1 MNAPSPLLQGVAAA
15 GEVDRQATDLAGTMG
30 PFVRKALKMPEVH
43 IHNGPLIIGAGLAGL
58 SVALNTAPQPTLVL
72 APGALGAAC
81 SSAWAQG
88 GMAAALSPQDSP
100 AAHARDTLIAGAGI
114 NDADATQALTEMG
127 PDIVRKLNALGAPF
141 DHNPDG
147 SFVLNREAAHGLARV
162 ARVGGDLAG
171 KKILEAVVAAARAA
185 PHIEIWEGA
194 AALGLIRADAQTVT
208 GVVAEYEGR
217 TIEIYA
223 PVVVLATGGA
233 GGLYAVTTN
242 PANLRGEG
250 MAMAALAGAD
260 IADPE
265 FVQFHPTAIN
275 VGADPAPLAT
285 EALRGEGAV
294 LITKDGYRFAFDDH
308 ADGELAPRDIV
319 ARAVHRANTTL
330 GGAFL
335 DCREAIGAHFPE
347 EFPTVFASCMAAGI
361 DPRLTP
367 IPVAP
372 AAHYHMGGIR
382 TDIDGHTSLKNLF
395 AVGECASTGVH
406 GANRL
411 ASNSLLE
418 AAAFGERTGQKAS
431 RAAAQASFA
440 PDPDT
445 ALRPALPPRLTPQAL
460 RRLRDAMQAHAAVIR
475 DADGLRSLLNTIE
488 ALEKDFAGALPLVA
502 ARLIAQCA
510 LQRQESR
517 GSHYRQD
524 YPATNPRAV
533 RTFVRLTEDGR
544 LQMEPQKEV
553 A

>member
-1 MNAPSPLLQGVAAA
+1 MRESQGHRYGPLTPTLSPQGR
-15 GEVDRQATDLAGTMG
+15 GGLC
-30 PFVRKALKMPEVH
+30 KALKMPEVY

-58 SVALNTAPQPTLVL
+58 SVALNAAPQPTLVL
-72 APGALGAAC
+72 APVELGAAC

-88 GMAAALSPQDSP
+88 GIAAALSPQDSP
-100 AAHARDTLIAGAGI
+100 EAHAQDTLIAGAGI
-114 NDADATQALTEMG
+114 NDPAATHALTGMG
-127 PDIVRKLNALGAPF
+127 PDVVRRLNAIGAPF
-141 DHNPDG
+141 DHHADG

-171 KKILEAVVAAARAA
+171 KKILEAVVAAAKAA
-185 PHIEIWEGA
+185 PHIDIWEGA
-194 AALGLIRADAQTVT
+194 VATGLITSDAQTVV
-208 GVVAEYEGR
+208 GAVVERGGR
-217 TIEIYA
+217 TIEVFA
-223 PVVVLATGGA
+223 PVVVLASGGS
-233 GGLYAVTTN
+233 GGLFAVTTN

-250 MAMAALAGAD
+250 MAMAALAGAE

-275 VGADPAPLAT
+275 IGADPAPLAT
-285 EALRGEGAV
+285 EALRGEGAT

-308 ADGELAPRDIV
+308 PDGELAPRDIV

-330 GGAFL
+330 CGAFL
-335 DCREAIGAHFPE
+335 DCREAIGAHFPH

-361 DPRLTP
+361 DPRTTP

-382 TDIDGHTSLKNLF
+382 TDIDGQTSLTNLF

-418 AAAFGERTGQKAS
+418 AAAFGERVGRKAAEV
-431 RAAAQASFA
+431 AARTTFA
-440 PDPDT
+440 PDT
-445 ALRPALPPRLTPQAL
+445 AQAQRPLTPPRLTPEAL
-460 RRLRDAMQAHAAVIR
+460 KTLRTAMQAHAAVIR
-475 DADGLRSLLNTIE
+475 DETGLKTLLDTLAGLE
-488 ALEKDFAGALPLVA
+488 AAFKGALPLVA

-510 LQRQESR
+510 LQRRESR

-524 YPATNPRAV
+524 YPETAAEGQ
-533 RTFVRLTEDGR
+533 RTFIRLTEGG
-544 LQMEPQKEV
+544 LIQMEPQKEV

>member
-1 MNAPSPLLQGVAAA
+1 
-15 GEVDRQATDLAGTMG
+15 
-30 PFVRKALKMPEVH
+30 MPEVY

-58 SVALNTAPQPTLVL
+58 SVALNAAPRSTLVL
-72 APGALGAAC
+72 SPVELGAAC
-81 SSAWAQG
+81 ASAWAQG
-88 GMAAALSPQDSP
+88 GMAAALSAQDSP

-114 NDADATQALTEMG
+114 NDADATQTLTRMG
-127 PDIVRKLNALGAPF
+127 PDVVRKLNAIGAPF

-147 SFVLNREAAHGLARV
+147 SFVLSREAAHSLARV

-185 PHIEIWEGA
+185 PHIDIWEGA
-194 AALGLIRADAQTVT
+194 VALGLIKSDADTVI
-208 GVVAEYEGR
+208 GAVVERGGQI
-217 TIEIYA
+217 IEVFA
-223 PVVVLATGGA
+223 PVVVLASGGS

-250 MAMAALAGAD
+250 MAMAALAGAE

-285 EALRGEGAV
+285 EALRGEGAT

-308 ADGELAPRDIV
+308 PDGELAPRDIV

-330 GGAFL
+330 GGAYL
-335 DCREAIGAHFPE
+335 DCRQAIGEHFPH

-361 DPRLTP
+361 DPRNTP

-382 TDIDGHTSLKNLF
+382 TDIDGRTSLKNLF

-418 AAAFGERTGQKAS
+418 AAAFGERTG
-431 RAAAQASFA
+431 RAVAQAAQGPFA
-440 PDPDT
+440 PKPDK
-445 ALRPALPPRLTPQAL
+445 ALRPALAPRLTPEAL
-460 RRLRDAMQAHAAVIR
+460 RQLRDAMQAHAAVIR
-475 DADGLRSLLNTIE
+475 AAGGLTALLAVIDD
-488 ALEKDFAGALPLVA
+488 LEQAFAGALPLLA